1 MLQRGIPTSNP
12 LTYSR
17 LVTILCAKRLNISLI
32 VQPCQTN
39 KNILE
44 RWIIPMKKTIKLIDL
59 DCGHCADKIQ
69 NAVQKIDGVT
79 SVSVNFLGQKM
90 VLEAPDDRFDAILNE
105 AKALIKKIEPDVTVK
120 A

>member
-17 LVTILCAKRLNISLI
+17 LVTILCAERLNISLI

>member
-1 MLQRGIPTSNP
+1 MLQKGIPTSNP

-17 LVTILCAKRLNISLI
+17 LVTILCAERLNISLI

>member
-1 MLQRGIPTSNP
+1 MLQKGIPTSNP

-17 LVTILCAKRLNISLI
+17 LVTILCAERLDISLI

>member
-1 MLQRGIPTSNP
+1 
-12 LTYSR
+12 
-17 LVTILCAKRLNISLI
+17 
-32 VQPCQTN
+32 
-39 KNILE
+39 
-44 RWIIPMKKTIKLIDL
+44 MKKAIKLIDL

-69 NAVQKIDGVT
+69 NAVKKIDGVT

-90 VLEAPDDRFDAILNE
+90 VLEAPDDKFDAVLAE